1 MDVLTL
7 SSKGQVVIPA
17 SIRKTLSI
25 DVGDKLAA
33 FVSDDVIMLKV
44 LRMPST
50 DEFRAKLDE
59 AQVWA
64 SSVGYVEQDVDDII
78 KEVRTLHNSP

>member
-50 DEFRAKLDE
+50 DELKAKLDE

-78 KEVRTLHNSP
+78 KEVRARKHR

>member
-1 MDVLTL
+1 MGVLTL
-7 SSKGQVVIPA
+7 SSRGQVVIPA

-50 DEFRAKLDE
+50 DEFKAKLDE

-64 SSVGYVEQDVDDII
+64 SSVGYAEQYAGDVIT
-78 KEVRTLHNSP
+78 EVRASKHR